1 MRNNNNDKDILS
13 LALRGEG
20 ARRAGEGLGGSLY
33 FISLGPGAAEM
44 VTLGT
49 LRSLEEAQ
57 KVYCFA
63 VGESSRAAEII
74 AQLDIDQSK
83 VTTVKVPMLHDREKA
98 NAVYDE
104 LASTIRKEHEAGMNI
119 AVATEGD
126 SGIFA
131 TTHYVMDRLMEMG
144 VECEQTPGI
153 PSFIAAASIAGLHL
167 VKLQERLLIIPG
179 KTTAE
184 EIINLTSEGYNLV
197 IMKLSMAHE
206 AVSKA
211 FFEAKDLQFHYFENI
226 GTPNQKYE
234 ILKEMPNIFPYFS
247 LMIITRP

>member
-1 MRNNNNDKDILS
+1 MIK
-13 LALRGEG
+13 
-20 ARRAGEGLGGSLY
+20 

-63 VGESSRAAEII
+63 VGESSHAADII

-83 VTTVKVPMLHDREKA
+83 VITVKIPMSHDREKA

-104 LASTIRKEHEAGMNI
+104 LASTIRKEHEAGKTI

-131 TTHYVMDRLMEMG
+131 TTHYVMDRLVEMG
-144 VECEQTPGI
+144 IECEQIPGI

-167 VKLQERLLIIPG
+167 VKLQERLLVIPG

-184 EIINLTSEGYNLV
+184 EIIRLTSEGYNLV

-211 FFEAKDLQFHYFENI
+211 FHETKDLQFHYFENI
-226 GTPNQKYE
+226 GTTTQKYE
-234 ILKEMPNIFPYFS
+234 ILKEMPNNFPYFS
-247 LMIITRP
+247 LMIIKRPTPIPLP